1 MHHWSLT
8 KRFHTRGIAALL
20 FVLLATCATPPPQVV
35 PVPEPAPPAQP
46 APPPEPEALPLIAIP
61 EMKTTALDQH
71 RSRLTVTAAVQNPRS
86 IAVTLLR
93 PTLRIDLLPEVQLD
107 MAGHELGTM
116 QAEEDIE
123 VAAFGESTF
132 DLHFELDTRILD
144 LGIPGFKDLSTAGIK
159 ASLTAEARVQ
169 PDAAGQPDSGLV
181 DLYAEAETRVPLIRE
196 PDLRIL
202 AINLVKHELINVI
215 LEVVLEV
222 SNPNAFP
229 LEFDH
234 LAYDFYGEGKRW
246 SRGQERKALLIPAR
260 GTEKGS
266 SNGTASTKIPVM
278 LNFTEMD
285 RRVFDLVEKLQ
296 VVNYRLAGTATVRT
310 GLDFLPEFNMD
321 FVRPGAVKVE
331 RTLPRR

>member
-1 MHHWSLT
+1 
-8 KRFHTRGIAALL
+8 
-20 FVLLATCATPPPQVV
+20 
-35 PVPEPAPPAQP
+35 
-46 APPPEPEALPLIAIP
+46 
-61 EMKTTALDQH
+61 MKATALDQH
-71 RSRLTVTAAVQNPRS
+71 RSRLTVTATIQNPRS
-86 IAVTLLR
+86 TNITLQP
-93 PTLRIDLLPEVQLD
+93 PTLGLSLLPEIQLD
-107 MAGHELGTM
+107 IGNYELGTM
-116 QAEEDIE
+116 QAEGDIE

-132 DLHFELDTRILD
+132 ELHYELDTRILD
-144 LGIPGFKDLSTAGIK
+144 RDIPGFRELSTAGIK
-159 ASLTAEARVQ
+159 ASLTATARIQ
-169 PDAAGQPDSGLV
+169 LDAAGQPASGLV
-181 DLYAEAETRVPLIRE
+181 DLNAEAETQVPLIRE

-229 LEFDH
+229 LEFDQ
-234 LAYDFYGEGKRW
+234 LSYDFYGEGKRW
-246 SRGQERKALLIPAR
+246 SRGQEKKALLIPAR

-266 SNGTASTKIPVM
+266 ANGTASTKIPVM

-296 VVNYRLAGTATVRT
+296 VVHYRLAGTATVRT

-331 RTLPRR
+331 RTLSRR